1 MSSAVERYLAVCRP
15 HHFRVVRIVI
25 IVIVIITLIII
36 TLIIITIMIVNFPR
50 IYNKPPSKSNT
61 TIYWTD
67 CYALGQIAGCYY
79 IMTVLIVMIL
89 ARSSTNRDGHSLT
102 SSLASLL
109 VSASTFL
116 GENHHNS
123 QVIMLNIPG
132 ENHHDTMVGI
142 IMKINQVYTA
152 PSISENRVSWHLSL
166 DWGGVELSLKN

>member
-1 MSSAVERYLAVCRP
+1 MIWHARIVWSPCWVSRVVCCSIFLVMSSAVERYLAVCRP

-36 TLIIITIMIVNFPR
+36 TIIIVIISNFPR

-109 VSASTFL
+109 VSASTF
-116 GENHHNS
+116 
-123 QVIMLNIPG
+123 PG
-132 ENHHDTMVGI
+132 ENH
-142 IMKINQVYTA
+142 
-152 PSISENRVSWHLSL
+152 L
-166 DWGGVELSLKN
+166 DL